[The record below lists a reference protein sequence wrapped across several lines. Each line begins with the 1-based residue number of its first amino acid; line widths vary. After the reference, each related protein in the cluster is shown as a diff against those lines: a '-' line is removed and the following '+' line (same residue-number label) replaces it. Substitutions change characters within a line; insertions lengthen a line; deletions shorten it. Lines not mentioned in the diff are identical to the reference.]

1 MRAGWMEDVERCGP
15 SVDVKDVS
23 VVGTEGEVTGM
34 VPGEELWSG
43 KEEKVVKAKG
53 MGFDSEGMAWADLD
67 SSHWPFLQQEDS
79 RKRNRQVETLNT
91 TAENTCSI
99 HNTCTQ
105 YREKK
110 RL

>member
-1 MRAGWMEDVERCGP
+1 MGNVERDGP

-23 VVGTEGEVTGM
+23 VDVTEGEVTGM
-34 VPGEELWSG
+34 VPGEEVWSG

-53 MGFDSEGMAWADLD
+53 MGFDSEGVAWADFD

-91 TAENTCSI
+91 TAQNTRSV

-105 YREKK
+105 YRETK